1 MIAGSTPVYF
11 RVIATM
17 SSSHAAQLA
26 TGGQLQDWDLAT
38 VESKISNN
46 PVAIDFRQNNDNGLK

>member
-1 MIAGSTPVYF
+1 
-11 RVIATM
+11 M

-46 PVAIDFRQNNDNGLK
+46 PMAIDFRQNNDNGLK